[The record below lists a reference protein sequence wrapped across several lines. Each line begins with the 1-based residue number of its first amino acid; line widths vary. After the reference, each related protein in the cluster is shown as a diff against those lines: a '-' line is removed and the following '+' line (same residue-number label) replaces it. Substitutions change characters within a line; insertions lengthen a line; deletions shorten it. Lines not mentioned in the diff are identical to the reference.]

1 MPKNTIQIRA
11 TLFAIDQIQ
20 LNRNPHIINGGGK
33 ISQETRFRT
42 GEMSIWGASSRVFT
56 GNGGFLSNIFSHD

>member
-20 LNRNPHIINGGGK
+20 LNRNPHVINGGGK

-42 GEMSIWGASSRVFT
+42 GEMSI
-56 GNGGFLSNIFSHD
+56 